1 MLSQFVVLKLNFVK
15 VIVCGYSIII
25 TLNEQNEMH
34 AMQYTWAPRTGL
46 SGFSKNSMHYTE
58 L

>member
-34 AMQYTWAPRTGL
+34 AMQYT
-46 SGFSKNSMHYTE
+46 
-58 L
+58 